1 MTYIHAKPTV
11 SVIVAT
17 YNRAHYLPE
26 CLDSLVAQSRPPD
39 EILVIDDGSNDDT
52 RSVAIDHAAN
62 VRYFKQPNQGRPTAL
77 NLGIENARGSH
88 LVFFDDDDVL
98 LPGALEL
105 HLNVLNVTP
114 GADYSYAPNLVFD
127 ERFPGD
133 SIWDE
138 SRHTTRKHRQTAT
151 PDDLFLSTLEW
162 GEYFLIYL
170 QGMMVPRQLM
180 EEVGRF
186 QTSLLR
192 GQDYDV
198 MLKLAQRYT
207 GVSTQAPTFVMR
219 EHSGGRGPAAER
231 HREHERQEMWSKY
244 DRQIVRPYWTSLPLS
259 AYLRGRQTTA
269 DDSELSEREQVDA
282 LLGRSRVMFSHGLFE
297 EAVADIESIASR
309 PTLPDDQWVATV
321 ALVQHAANIEK
332 RHYIRPA
339 SALARDIG
347 KGAYSRSR
355 RTALMTA
362 AARGFYW
369 GARRFQ
375 RARDPRAAL
384 RLLAATGTLLA
395 RRGAAAM
402 R

>member
-1 MTYIHAKPTV
+1 MTHTHAEPTV

-26 CLDSLVAQSRPPD
+26 CLDSLLSQSRPPD
-39 EILVIDDGSNDDT
+39 EILVIDDGSDDGT
-52 RSVAIDHAAN
+52 HAVAMEYAAN
-62 VRYFKQPNQGRPTAL
+62 VRYFQQPNQGRPTAL

-98 LPGALEL
+98 LPDALAL
-105 HLNVLNVTP
+105 HLGVLTTTP
-114 GADYSYAPNLVFD
+114 GAEYSYGPNLVFD

-133 SIWDE
+133 SIWQQ
-138 SRHTTRKHRQTAT
+138 SRHTARRHRQTAT

-170 QGMMVPRQLM
+170 QGMMIPRRIM
-180 EEVGRF
+180 EQVGRF

-198 MLKLAQRYT
+198 MLKLARRYT

-231 HREHERQEMWSKY
+231 HREHERQKMWSKY
-244 DRQIVRPYWTSLPLS
+244 DRKIVRPYWTSLPLS
-259 AYLRGRQTTA
+259 AYLRDWKGVG
-269 DDSELSEREQVDA
+269 DSKTLSAREQVDA
-282 LLGRSRVMFSHGLFE
+282 ILGRSRVMFSHGLFE
-297 EAVADIESIASR
+297 EAVADIESIACR
-309 PTLPDDQWVATV
+309 PVLPDDQWMAAV

-332 RHYIRPA
+332 RHYIGAAR
-339 SALARDIG
+339 ALARGIG
-347 KGAYSRSR
+347 GGAYNRSR
-355 RTALMTA
+355 RVALMTA

-375 RARDPRAAL
+375 RAGDSRAAL

-395 RRGAAAM
+395 RRGAAAL